1 MSLVSI
7 AWKSIRQRGLASSL
21 TGLSVALGVML
32 MVVVLVIF
40 GVLDRTFSQDAFGYH
55 LIVGP
60 KGSEL
65 QIVMSTVYRISPPV
79 ENVPYQFYLDLKKD
93 PKVKEAVPIALGDYT
108 EEGGFPIVGTISRYF
123 ELPYAY
129 DRVFGF
135 QSDESRK
142 IGGPFDAIIGSQVAH
157 TNGWKV
163 GSTFQL
169 VHGGAES
176 DHVHDEKFT
185 VVGVLAA
192 TATPNDRTVFVN
204 LEGFYL
210 IEGHDKPINE
220 ARRRWVDYYGEESA
234 KANFDPPAKKFAAE
248 MEAEAES
255 HANEPPGTPAHHHHH
270 ETPVVMKEV
279 TSILLLMKDDFD
291 ALTFSQRMR
300 RGTQALAVNPIRPMM
315 ELKEK
320 VLGNIE
326 KVLLVL
332 TVVIIAVSGVGIFV
346 SIYNSMSDRRREIA
360 IMRALGAR
368 RSSVFSIILAE
379 SVLLCF
385 GGGLLGLLIGHG
397 MVAISAPYVEAQA
410 GILIDRFA
418 FEPIE
423 LVLIPSLLVLAS
435 LVGFVPGIS
444 AYRTDVAKC
453 LYN

>member
-21 TGLSVALGVML
+21 TALSVALGVML

-79 ENVPYQFYLDLKKD
+79 ENVPYQFYLDLQNH

-123 ELPYAY
+123 ELPYAHE
-129 DRVFGF
+129 RVFHF
-135 QSDESRK
+135 QTDDSMK
-142 IGGPFDAIIGSQVAH
+142 MTGLFDAIIGSQVAQK
-157 TNGWKV
+157 NGWTV

-185 VVGVLAA
+185 VVGVLSP
-192 TATPNDRTVFVN
+192 TGTPNDRTVFIN
-204 LEGFYL
+204 LEGFYM
-210 IEGHDKPINE
+210 IAGHDKPVDE
-220 ARRRWVDYYGEESA
+220 ARRRWVDYYGEASA
-234 KANFDPPAKKFAAE
+234 LTNFDPPAKKFAAE
-248 MEAEAES
+248 MEAEAIA
-255 HANEPPGTPAHHHHH
+255 HANEPPGTPPHQHHH

-279 TSILLLMKDDFD
+279 TSILLLMKDTYDSIVF
-291 ALTFSQRMR
+291 AQKMR

-385 GGGLLGLLIGHG
+385 GGGVLGLLMGHG
-397 MVAISAPYVEAQA
+397 LVFIAAPIIEAEA
-410 GILIDRFA
+410 GILIDRFS
-418 FEPIE
+418 FEAIE
-423 LVLIPSLLVLAS
+423 LVLVPSLLVLAS